1 LNGII
6 AWFARNDV
14 AANLLM
20 VLILALGA
28 MALNQ
33 RIPLEIF
40 PRFEADVVRIS
51 VPFPGA
57 TPTEVESGVLLR
69 IEDALN
75 NLEGVK
81 RITTIAVEGVAT
93 AMVEIARGYDARE
106 MLADIEAR
114 VQAIATFPAETERPV
129 VSLVQQRKEV
139 LDVVISGNLPERELR
154 RLGERV
160 RADLRALPGI
170 TQLELVGVRPYE
182 ISIEIDEE
190 TLRRHNLRF
199 EAIAQAIENSSLDLS
214 GGHIE
219 TRAGEVL
226 ISTRGQALDAA
237 RFAAIPILA
246 RTDGSRLTL
255 GEIATIRDGFAEVP
269 LRAEFDHRPMVA
281 IEVYRVGDQ
290 SAIEVAERVKRY
302 IETAAPTMPPG
313 VTLTYTHDRS
323 RYIES
328 RLATLA
334 DSALQGGIIIFLL
347 LALFLRLAVA
357 FWVVVG
363 IPISF
368 MGALAVAPE
377 LGVTINLISVFA
389 FIVVLGIV
397 VDDAIVTGENI
408 YTHLKRGKP
417 PLKAAIE
424 GAQEVAVPVTFG
436 ILTTVA
442 AFLPLFMVEGV
453 RGQIFAQIPA
463 IVIPVLLFSLVESK
477 LILPAHLK
485 HLSTAPPRNP
495 WLHRLDRLQRRVADG
510 FERAIEHLYRPLLGY
525 VLRRPWL
532 TVATFLGVSSTVF
545 SLVLGGHLSY
555 VFFPRVQ
562 SETARAVLTMPPGT
576 PFEVTLKQIERFTV
590 EAEKLREK
598 YRDPETGES
607 VVKDIVSVAGWK
619 GGALIDSHIG
629 RVVFEIV
636 PPEER
641 RLAITSTELVQEW
654 RRNIGAVPGAQEV
667 NFRAEIGHA
676 GEPIDI
682 QLSGADTRQL
692 AEVAARIQERLA
704 GYRGL
709 FDVHSTLEGG
719 KEEIQLALR
728 PKGEQLGL
736 TLADLARQVR
746 HAFFGLE
753 VQRIQRGREEVRVV
767 LRYPRDERHSLASL
781 EGMSIRTA
789 DGTTVP
795 FTEVAEIR
803 LGRSPARITRIDGR
817 RTINVR
823 ADANKES
830 TDLEA
835 IKRDLESF
843 LAELLKRY
851 PDVEYSLEGEARE
864 QRESMHSLKAGVI
877 FVLFVIYA
885 LLAIPFRSYTQPLI
899 VMSVIPFGAVGA
911 ILGHLIMNTSLSLP
925 SMLGMLA
932 LSGVVVNDSLVLVDY
947 INRRRR
953 EGMPL
958 MEAITTAGSARFRAI
973 WLTSLT
979 TFAGLLPL
987 LFEKSTQAQ
996 FLIPM
1001 GISLGFGIL
1010 FATFITLL
1018 LVPVNYRI
1026 LDDLH
1031 RWAGKYIR
1039 STFTHTH

>member
-1 LNGII
+1 MKGLI

-20 VLILALGA
+20 VFILGLGA
-28 MALNQ
+28 TALSQ

-40 PRFEADVVRIS
+40 PGFEAEVVRIS

-57 TPTEVESGVLLR
+57 APAEVESGVLLR
-69 IEDALN
+69 IEEALRN
-75 NLEGVK
+75 MEGVK
-81 RITTIAVEGVAT
+81 RLTTVAVEGAAT

-106 MLADIEAR
+106 MLMDIEAR
-114 VQAIATFPAETERPV
+114 IYAITTLPAEAERPT

-139 LDVVISGNLPERELR
+139 LDVVISGDLPERELR

-160 RADLRALPGI
+160 RDELRALPGI

-182 ISIEIDEE
+182 IAIEVDEE
-190 TLRRHNLRF
+190 TLHRHGLRF
-199 EAIAQAIENSSLDLS
+199 ETIAQTIANHSLDLS
-214 GGHIE
+214 GGSIE
-219 TRAGEVL
+219 TRAGEILV
-226 ISTRGQALDAA
+226 STRGQALHAGQ
-237 RFAAIPILA
+237 FAAIPILT
-246 RTDGSRLTL
+246 REDGTRLTL
-255 GEIATIRDGFAEVP
+255 GEIATLRDGFAELP

-281 IEVYRVGDQ
+281 VEVYRVGDQ
-290 SAIEVAERVKRY
+290 SAIEVAETVKRY
-302 IETAAPTMPPG
+302 IEQAAPTMPPG
-313 VTLTYTHDRS
+313 VTLSYTHDRS

-334 DSALQGGIIIFLL
+334 NSALQGGIIIFLL

-417 PLKAAIE
+417 PLQAAIE

-485 HLSTAPPRNP
+485 HLGTAPPRHP
-495 WLHRLDRLQRRVADG
+495 WLLRLDRLQRSVADG
-510 FERAIEHLYRPLLGY
+510 FERAIETLYRPLLARA
-525 VLRRPWL
+525 LRRPWL
-532 TVATFLGVSSTVF
+532 TVSLFVAVSATLF

-555 VFFPRVQ
+555 TFFPRVQ

-576 PFEVTLKQIERFTV
+576 PFETTLKQIERFTV
-590 EAEKLREK
+590 EAEKLRDK
-598 YRDPETGES
+598 YTDPETGES
-607 VVKDIVSVAGWK
+607 IIRDIVSVAGWK

-641 RLAITSTELVQEW
+641 DLPITSTDLMREW
-654 RRNIGAVPGAQEV
+654 RRNIGPIPGAQEV

-682 QLSGADTRQL
+682 QLSGTDTTALAMVSAQL
-692 AEVAARIQERLA
+692 QKRLA
-704 GYRGL
+704 GYEGL
-709 FDVHSTLEGG
+709 FDIHTTLEGG
-719 KEEIQLALR
+719 KEEIQLDLK

-753 VQRIQRGREEVRVV
+753 VQRIQRGPEEVRVV
-767 LRYPRDERHSLASL
+767 LRYPRGDRRSLAAL
-781 EGMSIRTA
+781 EAMRIRTA
-789 DGTTVP
+789 DGTAVP
-795 FTEVAEIR
+795 FSEVAEAR
-803 LGRSPARITRIDGR
+803 LGRSPARVTRIDGR

-823 ADANKES
+823 ADADKEN

-835 IKRDLESF
+835 IKRDLARF
-843 LAELLKRY
+843 IPELLSRY
-851 PDVEYSLEGEARE
+851 PGIDYSLEGEARE
-864 QRESMHSLKAGVI
+864 QRESMHSLKVGVV

-911 ILGHLIMNTSLSLP
+911 ILGHLIMNMSLSIS

-958 MEAITTAGSARFRAI
+958 MEAITSAGSARFRAI

-987 LFEKSTQAQ
+987 IFEKSTQAQ

-1001 GISLGFGIL
+1001 GVSLGFGIL

-1018 LVPVNYRI
+1018 LVPVNYRL

-1031 RWAGKYIR
+1031 RWFGREGATG
-1039 STFTHTH
+1039 SP